1 MSDGE
6 NSLLLSVSLA
16 GLTQWLRH
24 RRQTAASLWLPL
36 FAIWK
41 PVTSL
46 PQTSAAALSGCL
58 LGCLSACQ
66 SFSWAVSNW
75 VLAGMLIVHCAAFA
89 ISSSFLYLDV
99 RLQSAIFSWVH
110 VLTLLDLWPLVC
122 PSFYHHPF
130 LLTQTVLL
138 LPTCVCK
145 QSIPPWAPISGQ

>member
-6 NSLLLSVSLA
+6 NSLPLSVSLA

-46 PQTSAAALSGCL
+46 PQTGAAALSGCL
-58 LGCLSACQ
+58 LGLSVCLSACQ

-75 VLAGMLIVHCAAFA
+75 ILASMLIARSACLLHLPPLDIQTACFLLDSCPRSHSLRFTLPSIARLHPLSHNPDVLACI
-89 ISSSFLYLDV
+89 LY
-99 RLQSAIFSWVH
+99 
-110 VLTLLDLWPLVC
+110 
-122 PSFYHHPF
+122 
-130 LLTQTVLL
+130 TVNA
-138 LPTCVCK
+138 P
-145 QSIPPWAPISGQ
+145 QAPISEQ